1 MWTSSSLASSRA
13 IKFSSAAEC
22 CYYLLFLAV
31 VVADLDEPSLFSD
44 SPFLPLTDVD
54 VLRWNFE

>member
-1 MWTSSSLASSRA
+1 MWTSSSLAPSSA
-13 IKFSSAAEC
+13 ITFSSAAEY

-54 VLRWNFE
+54 V

>member
-1 MWTSSSLASSRA
+1 MWTSSSLAPSSA
-13 IKFSSAAEC
+13 ITFSSAAEY

-44 SPFLPLTDVD
+44 SLFLPLTDVD
-54 VLRWNFE
+54 I